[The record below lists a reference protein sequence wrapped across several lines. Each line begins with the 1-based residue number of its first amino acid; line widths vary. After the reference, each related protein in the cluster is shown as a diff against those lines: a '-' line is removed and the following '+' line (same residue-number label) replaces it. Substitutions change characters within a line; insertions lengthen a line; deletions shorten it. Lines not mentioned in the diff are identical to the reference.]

1 MKKYFNYAFLGAIA
15 LSGMYVFTACSSSDD
30 TLAEQ
35 PKVENNP
42 TYDPVTKS
50 VTTKFVLNVS
60 SAATTRQSSAIVQK
74 DANFRG
80 MQDAKLV
87 GLATGKAST
96 FLAPYLGEAS
106 TTNWV
111 SGEGVKTKVYDL
123 GTLYGTTAVDNTGD
137 KNEKESSH
145 RVVELTLPVTTDAM
159 LIYGRAIPDEN
170 VAQNGK
176 VTMPASYAAPENI
189 TFGLVPRLEES
200 NAYQQ
205 TCNFAAL
212 IFNRILLS
220 EVAAHALPASP
231 TPRNGYTQKADMPEL
246 KWRVIGTKTD
256 AQIDALAPLQQNLA
270 LAYKVIRDT
279 YKTSSVH
286 AGSSASICNIID
298 DIYSIANSVANATAT
313 NDDEL
318 NAQRLADVILA
329 RIGYYFNRNS
339 TPTNFKNLGELATE
353 TSPIHYLVLNGAAA
367 ESDFTGNG
375 KYAKVTSAYL
385 QGYPGVFNLPEGVAQ
400 LTFDDFV
407 EATPITGGFVFKT
420 LANSSSLIDINATLD
435 PSKYTYPAELLYFD
449 NSLLR
454 VSDNEVAAADYPNG
468 YSKWDDNN
476 GAAEGDGWTGW
487 DIAPV
492 TSTTRSV
499 AVKNNINYGVAMLA
513 TNVTYD
519 TNVSDFLDNHPA
531 QDNFTFKENDIKAF
545 TLTGV
550 LIGGQYKN
558 VGWNFIRKNEETTNK
573 NFVIYD
579 SKIANGSVPTAAPNY
594 TLVFDNYESTPTG
607 VRVALEFK
615 NTSDKDIYGLGG
627 MIPKGGTFYLAGEL
641 KLSSNTETIAWPSY
655 YAIPPYTAAGA
666 TTETKRVFIQDYLT
680 TATFKIGAES
690 LKNAYTTVPDLR
702 ASQISLGLSVD
713 LNWRP
718 GLNFNVDF

>member
-1 MKKYFNYAFLGAIA
+1 MIMKKYFNFALLGAIA
-15 LSGMYVFTACSSSDD
+15 LSGTFGFTACSSSDD

-189 TFGLVPRLEES
+189 TFGLVPRLGDS
-200 NAYQQ
+200 DAYQQ
-205 TCNFAAL
+205 TCNLAAL
-212 IFNRILLS
+212 IFNRIMLS
-220 EVAAHALPASP
+220 EVAAHTKPSTP

-298 DIYSIANSVANATAT
+298 DIYSIAYSVANATAT

-329 RIGYYFNRNS
+329 RIGYYFNRTS

-353 TSPIHYLVLNGAAA
+353 TSPIHYLVTNGAAA
-367 ESDFTGNG
+367 ASDFTGTG

-385 QGYPGVFNLPEGVAQ
+385 QGYPGAFNLPDGVAQ
-400 LTFDDFV
+400 LTFADF
-407 EATPITGGFVFKT
+407 EEGTTITGGFAFKT
-420 LANSSSLIDINATLD
+420 LANSSSLIDISATLD

-476 GAAEGDGWTGW
+476 GDGWTGW

-519 TNVSDFLDNHPA
+519 TNVSDFLDNHPT

-579 SKIANGSVPTAAPNY
+579 SQIANGSVPTAAPNY

-641 KLSSNTETIAWPSY
+641 NLSSNTETIAWPSY

-690 LKNAYTTVPDLR
+690 LKNAYTTIPDLR

-718 GLNFNVDF
+718 GLNFDVNF